1 MYYISMLK
9 ALIYQ
14 HSRNIRY
21 ITKKQKNIKPSVKEN
36 PSLFSQLPD
45 GGNYYRVTHQRPWI
59 DSKED
64 NKICKGVDH
73 FFVWSKQLISNMTH
87 HPKKTGKNVGR
98 NYWES
103 SMSYGFSWTEDVHRP
118 QHECAI
124 CQEMLANANM
134 MASKLRKHQ
143 KIKHPFR
150 EKLGLL
156 QKRTAT
162 ELKGAG
168 LFVGLCKSV

>member
-1 MYYISMLK
+1 MTEFLMYYISMLK

-21 ITKKQKNIKPSVKEN
+21 IKKNKKTHKSFCQRKPESV
-36 PSLFSQLPD
+36 FI
-45 GGNYYRVTHQRPWI
+45 VTRWWKLLQSDTSKALI

-73 FFVWSKQLISNMTH
+73 FFVGSKQLISNMTH
-87 HPKKTGKNVGR
+87 HPRKTGKNVGR

-124 CQEMLANANM
+124 CQEILANANM
-134 MASKLRKHQ
+134 MASKLRKH
-143 KIKHPFR
+143 
-150 EKLGLL
+150 
-156 QKRTAT
+156 
-162 ELKGAG
+162 
-168 LFVGLCKSV
+168 